1 MDFSCVWNLYL
12 LRPFF
17 CCICVQYCNTILHEQ
32 LMYATRK
39 ETNGCIIIIV
49 WEIHRCWERIYH
61 DCVSDVLSLGKYTI
75 VVRGF
80 LELQS
85 RTPLNVMQQLYEIHR
100 IVARINNKAMTRITA
115 DMTRMNTED
124 ARIMKN
130 VLGQTANLGRNWR
143 MWKDQNE
150 YTRMYL
156 DLYIYIYLKRDK
168 HHSCLLNV
176 Y

>member
-1 MDFSCVWNLYL
+1 
-12 LRPFF
+12 
-17 CCICVQYCNTILHEQ
+17 
-32 LMYATRK
+32 MYATRK

-49 WEIHRCWERIYH
+49 WEIHGCWERIYH

-130 VLGQTANLGRNWR
+130 VLGQTANLGRN
-143 MWKDQNE
+143 
-150 YTRMYL
+150 
-156 DLYIYIYLKRDK
+156 
-168 HHSCLLNV
+168 
-176 Y
+176 